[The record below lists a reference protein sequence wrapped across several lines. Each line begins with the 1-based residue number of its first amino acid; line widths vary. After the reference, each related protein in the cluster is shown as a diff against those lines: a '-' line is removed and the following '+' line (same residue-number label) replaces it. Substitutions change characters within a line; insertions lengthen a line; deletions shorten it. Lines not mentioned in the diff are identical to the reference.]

1 MGSGEFHFF
10 LKFTKK
16 MLFSSFQVLLLI
28 SPQQWYLLWL
38 ATCSPAAR
46 LHHRLA
52 FRNYSHTVYAVQAY
66 AWPVRRCTA
75 MTTYTYTRVRT
86 LARIVQYQQSA
97 SMQEVCKKRTA
108 MKNDGVLSRN
118 AARSFRFLL
127 PCSHLEGRTVMY
139 CYHRQCVCITCVSSI
154 RN

>member
-46 LHHRLA
+46 LHHCLA

-86 LARIVQYQQSA
+86 LARIVQCQQSA

-108 MKNDGVLSRN
+108 VKNDGVLSRN
-118 AARSFRFLL
+118 AARSFRTDVFVK
-127 PCSHLEGRTVMY
+127 C
-139 CYHRQCVCITCVSSI
+139 
-154 RN
+154 RNYQKAEIKARNWLKVQQIYRKLS